1 MVNIATILAE
11 SPIIAAVKDDAGLEM
26 ALATDC
32 RMVFLLYGNICNIPA
47 LVGRVKETGKI
58 AMVHVDLVDGLANKE
73 VSVTFIKQNTHA
85 DGIISTKPAIVKFA
99 KEQGLLTV
107 QRFFLIDSIAMENCR
122 KYMETGK
129 ADMVEILPATMPKI
143 IKKIAAYCK
152 MPIIAGGLITDKE
165 DIMLAL
171 QAGAMGVSS
180 TNREV
185 WNM

>member
-1 MVNIATILAE
+1 MESIASILAE
-11 SPIIAAVKDDAGLEM
+11 SPIIAAVKDDGGLEV
-26 ALATDC
+26 ALTTDC
-32 RMVFLLYGNICNIPA
+32 RMVFLLYGNICNIA
-47 LVGRVKETGKI
+47 SLVAKVKDSGKI

-73 VSVTFIKQNTHA
+73 VSVTFIQQNTRA

-99 KEQGLLTV
+99 KEHGLLTV

-143 IKKIAAYCK
+143 IRKIAGYCR

-180 TNREV
+180 TNRDV

>member
-1 MVNIATILAE
+1 MEAIASILAE
-11 SPIIAAVKDDAGLEM
+11 SPIIAAVKDDCGLEK
-26 ALATDC
+26 ALSTDC
-32 RMVFLLYGNICNIPA
+32 RMVFLLYGNICNIGG
-47 LVGRVKETGKI
+47 LVARIKDAGKI

-73 VSVTFIKQNTHA
+73 VSVTYIRENTRA
-85 DGIISTKPAIVKFA
+85 DGIISTKPPIVKFA
-99 KEQGLLTV
+99 KEQGMLTV

-143 IKKIAAYCK
+143 IRKIAGYCR
-152 MPIIAGGLITDKE
+152 MPIIAGGLISDKE

-180 TNREV
+180 TNHDV